1 MITLTNEQS
10 SILEAVVNASGHR
23 ILTGAA
29 GCGKSV
35 LIRELIKLGYQP
47 LGATHR
53 VAMAIDGKTVHSFLA
68 AIPYYD
74 SKGDLDFSMGGGSE
88 ETEIG
93 LVVDE
98 SFMLN
103 RQCVQLLMRYENVVF
118 VGDKN
123 QIPPVGEHESHLLE
137 ADLPIYELQTCMRFG
152 SKISDIA
159 KQVLDA
165 EDMADLAAAYQ
176 AVPRTEIDFDS
187 TFLSYKNETVKQN
200 WLSYCQAKNRPVEFI
215 PNDQIIVKPS
225 YWLTR
230 DEGLVNGDTLEVI
243 RFKRGEDHNVITAR
257 LPGAG
262 ANTTLCTP
270 TPKTLAEI
278 RRVKEDVASIP
289 TSTSK
294 TFFHALKPYGY
305 LSYVT
310 PANTTTVHKAQ
321 GASISKVTVSKD
333 ILSCRNFKLAK
344 ALLYT
349 AITRA
354 KDEVMRN

>member
-1 MITLTNEQS
+1 MITLTDEQS
-10 SILEAVVNASGHR
+10 SILEAVVNAGGHR
-23 ILTGAA
+23 ILTGSA

-47 LGATHR
+47 LGATHK
-53 VAMAIDGKTVHSFLA
+53 VAMALDGKTVHSFLA

-74 SKGDLDFSMGGGSE
+74 DKGDLDFVMGGGDE
-88 ETEIG
+88 KPETM

-98 SFMLN
+98 AFMLN
-103 RQCVQLLMRYENVVF
+103 KQCIKLLMQQENVVF

-123 QIPPVGEHESHLLE
+123 QIPPVGEYESFLLE
-137 ADLPIYELQTCMRFG
+137 SELPIYELQTCMRFG
-152 SKISDIA
+152 SAIADIA
-159 KQVLDA
+159 KLVLEA

-176 AVPRTEIDFDS
+176 AVPKTGVDFDS
-187 TFLSYKNETVKQN
+187 VFLSYKNETVKEN
-200 WLSYCQAKNRPVEFI
+200 WLNYCKAKARPVEFI
-215 PNDQIIVKPS
+215 SGDRIIIKPS
-225 YWLTR
+225 YWLTQ

-243 RFKRGEDHNVITAR
+243 KFRRGDAHNVITAR
-257 LPGAG
+257 LPGAI

-270 TPKTLAEI
+270 TQSTLNKI
-278 RRVKEDVASIP
+278 RKIKEDVAAIP

-294 TFFHALKPYGY
+294 DFFHALKPYGY
-305 LSYVT
+305 LSYIT

-333 ILSCRNFKLAK
+333 ILSCRNFKLAQS
-344 ALLYT
+344 LLYT

-354 KDEVMRN
+354 KNKVMRN